1 MKRYYIPAVLMGL
14 AAIVQP
20 QFAQALNQAQ
30 IRDAESM
37 TVLINEN
44 NRAKGSG
51 VIIAQEEST
60 YYVVTAGHVVNN
72 LASQYQILTFD
83 KKPYQI
89 DADKIIK
96 LPGVDLAILQFTSQ
110 ATYKIAEL
118 GLSEPVTKTTNVYV
132 SGYPGQESTGIV
144 GQHVL
149 TPGQINT
156 IESVDG
162 VPIFNYSNATQPGM
176 SGGAVLNE
184 NGKVVAIHLGAV
196 AERTRD
202 GFTILKDGFNRGI
215 RINKLVELIPGASAE
230 KGKEKMQRQ
239 DYRGAIADF
248 SLGLEFNKS
257 AEALIGRG
265 YAYFALGDYNKAKA
279 DADAAI
285 ALNQQSALAYL
296 LQGASLAQLGKHGEA
311 IRILTRAIQLNG
323 NLADAYGWRAVS
335 RAQNEDISG
344 ANKDITDNLRLAPNS
359 PNVYFRR
366 SLIRSLANDSGAA
379 EDAQKARELAVSYR
393 ESDPYLMAINL
404 NLNSNTVIVR
414 RREEQRRE
422 QPSRPST
429 GVSSL
434 PNNNS
439 NNENNPP
446 PPDDRITG
454 LPPSDWGNR
463 ILNAAAKVVAI
474 ALSPDGRI
482 LASAIG
488 GGRIQLWDFNT
499 GRALRP
505 IPGQPGVIRGI
516 AFSPDGRQL
525 ASGGLNRINIWDVN
539 RATNLREIPLPVGV
553 SVDVVAFSRSGQT
566 VATGMGDGSIKIW
579 QVATAKEWKENF
591 PKHSKAISA
600 MVYSP
605 DGMTIASGSQ
615 DGTIK
620 VWSLR
625 RGEVGKV
632 LHNFT
637 EHKDLISAIAF
648 SRDGQTLVSSSVDR
662 TIKIWDLKTNQLRRT
677 IEVGADG
684 VSEVAISPDGNNI
697 ASANSRNIRLWNLS
711 DGQLTNTLLGHTG
724 LINSLLYS
732 PDGRLVSGSEDST
745 IRIWQK
751 K

>member
-1 MKRYYIPAVLMGL
+1 MKRYYIPAVLMGV
-14 AAIVQP
+14 AAIAVVQP
-20 QFAQALNQAQ
+20 QIAKALNQAQ
-30 IRDAESM
+30 IKDAENM

-44 NRAKGSG
+44 NRATGSG
-51 VIIAQEEST
+51 VIIGQEGST
-60 YYVVTAGHVVNN
+60 YYVATAGHVVNN
-72 LASQYQILTFD
+72 LTSQYQILTFD

-89 DADKIIK
+89 ATDKIIR

-110 ATYKIAEL
+110 SAYKIADL
-118 GLSEPVTKTTNVYV
+118 GVNEPVSKTTIVYV
-132 SGYPGQESTGIV
+132 SGYPGQDSTGTV
-144 GQHVL
+144 GAHAL
-149 TPGQINT
+149 TRGEINT
-156 IESVDG
+156 IESVNG
-162 VPIFNYSNATQPGM
+162 VPIFNYSNATQQGM

-184 NGKVVAIHLGAV
+184 NGKVIAIHVGAV
-196 AERTRD
+196 GERREGTI
-202 GFTILKDGFNRGI
+202 ILKQGFNRGI
-215 RINKLVELIPGASAE
+215 RINKLVELIPGASVE
-230 KGKEKMQRQ
+230 KGKEKMKQQ
-239 DYRGAIADF
+239 DYPGAIADF
-248 SLGLEFNKS
+248 SLALKFNKS
-257 AEALIGRG
+257 AEALIARG
-265 YAYFALGDYNKAKA
+265 YAYFALGDYNSAKT

-296 LQGASLAQLGKHGEA
+296 LQGASLAQLGNHRQA
-311 IRILTRAIQLNG
+311 IGILTRAIQLNG
-323 NLADAYGWRAVS
+323 KLADAYGWRGIS
-335 RAQNEDISG
+335 RARTRANGALED
-344 ANKDITDNLRLAPNS
+344 ANQVVNLSSNNPNS
-359 PNVYFRR
+359 Y
-366 SLIRSLANDSGAA
+366 SYSSKIRLLLGDNRGAEQEAQQIRQSSGN
-379 EDAQKARELAVSYR
+379 SGS
-393 ESDPYLMAINL
+393 SDPYQMALKLGLDKIQITPLEPSVTGGSSSGN
-404 NLNSNTVIVR
+404 NNGSTVISD
-414 RREEQRRE
+414 
-422 QPSRPST
+422 P
-429 GVSSL
+429 L
-434 PNNNS
+434 PGGGT
-439 NNENNPP
+439 
-446 PPDDRITG
+446 ITV

-539 RATNLREIPLPVGV
+539 RATNLREIPLPVGI
-553 SVDVVAFSRSGQT
+553 SVDVIAFSRSGQT

-684 VSEVAISPDGNNI
+684 VSEVAISPDGNTI

-711 DGQLTNTLLGHTG
+711 DGQLTNTLPGHAG
-724 LINSLLYS
+724 LINSLIYS

-745 IRIWQK
+745 IRIWQRK
-751 K
+751 